1 MLPSKALETLL
12 FWDAGTSSRRRAS
25 AASSFA
31 SSSALLSF
39 VGETTPR
46 GAALAA
52 ALVLTSARASRRRAS
67 AASSFASMDCFVRG
81 LGTSP
86 TVRGGFAGA
95 ASRAGDFFASSPRR
109 GLPRAVALGRG
120 PAPRGAADAAALLLT
135 SASAARRRA
144 SAAWSLTSRSCF
156 VRGLATSP
164 APGPRSRRAAA
175 SVDAARAPRSAALAA
190 ALLLTS
196 ARASRRRASAAASF
210 ASTSRFVRG
219 LATSPLAR
227 ASSLARNCFCSSSMS
242 RRTAAASR
250 RSLSAAMDT
259 GFAGD
264 ASFIARPGGAAL
276 SFRSS
281 LTGTRTLFLVGV
293 AAILSNQPLF
303 DRGCF
308 APHVVQRAVQRFV
321 IHSALNS
328 AQALCRCTRHSRI
341 VTPPW
346 TCASRR
352 PGATT
357 MLSVAGA
364 LCVCGLARCSGV
376 VRARSTHARATSCA
390 RTRTRKKARRLLS
403 EKKKST
409 LSGNRTQGIRLEGE
423 YVATTPIVSNP
434 RPHLARTTTR
444 KSIREGS
451 RRAGDLFASPSLAL
465 LDLKSALLRSLD
477 ARNDAR
483 FRPRAAQSTVTTQP
497 ASAARQNA
505 QAILVADAFKRCRLA
520 RGGSCRVRV
529 AVLREQQEQ
538 GRRRP
543 DGLQPGHHRQ
553 QQEEEV
559 GAPRAAAF
567 DARRQDAGAAAAS
580 LELRCRT
587 SKIPSATLSTCER
600 EISLRVEAFGS
611 MNATRRRRR
620 TRRGDE
626 YPVIAPGSLTH
637 RRACAPFLWHHRC
650 QTRRPRG
657 PSADDLDPGAAN

>member
-39 VGETTPR
+39 VQPSFDV
-46 GAALAA
+46 
-52 ALVLTSARASRRRAS
+52 VL
-67 AASSFASMDCFVRG
+67 
-81 LGTSP
+81 
-86 TVRGGFAGA
+86 
-95 ASRAGDFFASSPRR
+95 FFM
-109 GLPRAVALGRG
+109 LCNV
-120 PAPRGAADAAALLLT
+120 LL
-135 SASAARRRA
+135 
-144 SAAWSLTSRSCF
+144 
-156 VRGLATSP
+156 
-164 APGPRSRRAAA
+164 
-175 SVDAARAPRSAALAA
+175 
-190 ALLLTS
+190 
-196 ARASRRRASAAASF
+196 
-210 ASTSRFVRG
+210 
-219 LATSPLAR
+219 
-227 ASSLARNCFCSSSMS
+227 
-242 RRTAAASR
+242 
-250 RSLSAAMDT
+250 
-259 GFAGD
+259 
-264 ASFIARPGGAAL
+264 
-276 SFRSS
+276 
-281 LTGTRTLFLVGV
+281 
-293 AAILSNQPLF
+293 
-303 DRGCF
+303 
-308 APHVVQRAVQRFV
+308 V
-321 IHSALNS
+321 IHSALRHFGR
-328 AQALCRCTRHSRI
+328 ARHSHCDATLDVR
-341 VTPPW
+341 VPSTGRDDE
-346 TCASRR
+346 AQRR
-352 PGATT
+352 WCLVRVRSHA
-357 MLSVAGA
+357 MLR
-364 LCVCGLARCSGV
+364 ARVSFNE

-505 QAILVADAFKRCRLA
+505 QAIPVADAFKRCRLA
-520 RGGSCRVRV
+520 RSGSCRVRV

-650 QTRRPRG
+650 QTRRQRG